1 MTRWVRWLPTPR
13 LRRLAER
20 RNRQNG
26 LLPGIRLPV
35 QSIRWMPEDLE
46 PLPLS
51 TAVTLGFRDG
61 TTASV
66 SADTAEGEAFRTV
79 AAVLVRRDG

>member
-1 MTRWVRWLPTPR
+1 MLPM
-13 LRRLAER
+13 
-20 RNRQNG
+20 
-26 LLPGIRLPV
+26 

-61 TTASV
+61 TIMEVSPE
-66 SADTAEGEAFRTV
+66 SADGEAFRTV
-79 AAVLVRRDG
+79 AAVLVRRDA